1 MHLVFENG
9 RFVFAASPELQ
20 LLTNQ
25 ICYLMPCLPL
35 SMYVIF
41 YFYFWNRVY
50 EFYKCYPKLKTIFC
64 ENYIKLIENSICTKK
79 WEYTIFFSE
88 T

>member
-9 RFVFAASPELQ
+9 RFVFTASPELQ

-41 YFYFWNRVY
+41 FWNRVY